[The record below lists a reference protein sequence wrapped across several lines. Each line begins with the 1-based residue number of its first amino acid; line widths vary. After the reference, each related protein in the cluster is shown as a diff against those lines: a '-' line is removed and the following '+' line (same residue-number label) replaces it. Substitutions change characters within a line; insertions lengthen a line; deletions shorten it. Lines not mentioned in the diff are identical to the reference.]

1 MAVVVN
7 MKNKN
12 ANQEAQRGVP
22 NGSLA
27 NATRS
32 ASTNIIPNPDKK
44 VNISGEKYLKAVK
57 NGDMQMALPM
67 TNSDGIRFAL
77 PLDSKSKKGYN
88 DYGWT
93 RDNVLNE
100 KELSDI
106 RRDIYEA
113 EQQGIPAK
121 AGRIFKI
128 HNPTDYGYKQ
138 YLSKRSSNS
147 EIRDNNRLGTD
158 RGAGSGATRKVAG
171 EVQGK
176 KRRLTFNKSLK
187 NFVQYAQ
194 KTLFRIVNTD
204 IM

>member
-1 MAVVVN
+1 
-7 MKNKN
+7 
-12 ANQEAQRGVP
+12 
-22 NGSLA
+22 
-27 NATRS
+27 
-32 ASTNIIPNPDKK
+32 
-44 VNISGEKYLKAVK
+44 
-57 NGDMQMALPM
+57 M
-67 TNSDGIRFAL
+67 TDSDDIRFAL
-77 PLDSKSKKGYN
+77 PLDSKSEKGYN
-88 DYGWT
+88 DYGWA

-100 KELSDI
+100 KDLSDI

-113 EQQGIPAK
+113 ERRGIQQTTKGIFRRYNSFDFSNNGDAERGVRPGK
-121 AGRIFKI
+121 
-128 HNPTDYGYKQ
+128 DY
-138 YLSKRSSNS
+138 
-147 EIRDNNRLGTD
+147 NNQLGTD